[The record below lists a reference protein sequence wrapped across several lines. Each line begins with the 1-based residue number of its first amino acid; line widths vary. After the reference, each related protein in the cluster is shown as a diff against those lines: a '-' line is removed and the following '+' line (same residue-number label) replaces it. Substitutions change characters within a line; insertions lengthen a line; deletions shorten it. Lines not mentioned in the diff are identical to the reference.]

1 MASGPL
7 SYRKLQ
13 EMGPRSENR
22 TRGTVVGGGGGGPAQ
37 LGALPA
43 PQSIYWY
50 NISIRRLYISQHQLI
65 PLTSK
70 LI

>member
-13 EMGPRSENR
+13 EMGPKSENQ
-22 TRGTVVGGGGGGPAQ
+22 TRGTVVGGQ

-43 PQSIYWY
+43 PQSIYWH
-50 NISIRRLYISQHQLI
+50 NISICRFYILQHQLI
-65 PLTSK
+65 LITSK

>member
-13 EMGPRSENR
+13 EMGTRSENR
-22 TRGTVVGGGGGGPAQ
+22 TRGTVVGGQ
-37 LGALPA
+37 LGALSA

-50 NISIRRLYISQHQLI
+50 NISIHRFYISQHQLI

-70 LI
+70 LV